1 MKKKIALISTILALA
16 LVCSVLLAACGPASD
31 PATAKD
37 NLKKEGYSATV
48 YDSDNAFVK
57 VGLSL
62 FGLEKVAQVLVAS
75 KYADDSFEFLT
86 VLYFDSAKDANEM
99 VEKAKEYAKD
109 QEKDQEKDQKK
120 KEGEVEW
127 TFGKSGKMIWFGTKA
142 AVKAAR

>member
-1 MKKKIALISTILALA
+1 MKKKISLLCTIIIFA
-16 LVCSVLLAACGPASD
+16 LVCAMLLTACGPASD
-31 PATAKD
+31 PDKAKN
-37 NLKKEGYSATV
+37 NLKDEGYSAAV
-48 YDSDNAFVK
+48 YDGDNLIVR
-57 VGLSL
+57 
-62 FGLEKVAQVLVAS
+62 VALAAAGVENVDKVLVAS
-75 KYADDSFEFLT
+75 KYTDDSFEFLS
-86 VLYFDSAKDANEM
+86 VLYFDSAKDANAA